1 FIKEAYLIKF
11 GNSPANIVVGKDV
24 FVKRANKNPNFEGMK
39 AGIVT
44 ANKNGEVFEREGSL
58 KLPQEELI
66 GGWCEVSVRGMKFPI
81 KSVVSLEEYSK
92 SQATWKQMPC
102 VMIRKCAIV
111 TALREAFPE
120 DLQGLYD
127 SAEIK
132 TVPDKLPQKPI
143 EIGKASPS
151 QKQGILKLASIKG
164 LYDYE
169 NKKDT
174 SKLEE
179 FCESNGLNLKELK
192 FEEVDELIEL
202 LSEYEPKDDF
212 IDAEFEEVKENE
224 VEIKEEVENID
235 GQVSMEE
242 AINVD

>member
-1 FIKEAYLIKF
+1 
-11 GNSPANIVVGKDV
+11 
-24 FVKRANKNPNFEGMK
+24 MK

-151 QKQGILKLASIKG
+151 QKQGILKLASMKG

-169 NKKDT
+169 NKKIHQ
-174 SKLEE
+174 S
-179 FCESNGLNLKELK
+179 
-192 FEEVDELIEL
+192 
-202 LSEYEPKDDF
+202 
-212 IDAEFEEVKENE
+212 
-224 VEIKEEVENID
+224 
-235 GQVSMEE
+235 
-242 AINVD
+242 

>member
-1 FIKEAYLIKF
+1 LDYMTVKNYLVSGNGNVTDQEVLMFIELCKAQKLNPFIKEAYLIKF

-44 ANKNGEVFEREGSL
+44 VNKNGEIFEREGSL

-143 EIGKASPS
+143 EIGK
-151 QKQGILKLASIKG
+151 
-164 LYDYE
+164 
-169 NKKDT
+169 
-174 SKLEE
+174 
-179 FCESNGLNLKELK
+179 
-192 FEEVDELIEL
+192 
-202 LSEYEPKDDF
+202 
-212 IDAEFEEVKENE
+212 
-224 VEIKEEVENID
+224 
-235 GQVSMEE
+235 
-242 AINVD
+242 